1 MTTLWYEKDPDVIS
15 REIAGERI
23 LVPIRT
29 QAADLA
35 AIYVLN
41 ETGARIWELL
51 DGQHSVTE
59 IQDIIVEEYDVSHEV
74 AGVDIAEMIEQLEG
88 LGMLRT
94 G

>member
-1 MTTLWYEKDPDVIS
+1 MTATRYERDPNVVA

-29 QAADLA
+29 QSADMT

-41 ETGARIWELL
+41 ETGARIWDLL
-51 DGQHSVTE
+51 DGSHSFSE
-59 IQDIIVEEYDVSHEV
+59 IEDILVDEYDVSRET
-74 AGVDIAEMIEQLEG
+74 AGADIADMVEQLEG

-94 G
+94 H